1 MTKTNTRG
9 VLKTL
14 IVVLTATMMLSAATC
29 CYIRADFGSDSVA
42 VLQQGLS
49 IFTGLSLGNAAFAF
63 SGALLVIDF
72 FVARKNISWTSVVN
86 CLLCG
91 VFIDVANWA
100 LAPVF
105 GLSDGLWFRVIL
117 FAAGLLLVSMS
128 CALLITYNKGM
139 SVQDALVCWIAEKLH
154 LSYRAVR
161 ITMDALYMFAGWLM
175 GGVVGAG
182 SIAAVF
188 GTGPLIQWMLRFGKK
203 S

>member
-1 MTKTNTRG
+1 MTKTNITEF
-9 VLKTL
+9 LKTL
-14 IVVLTATMMLSAATC
+14 LVVLIATMMLSTATC
-29 CYIRADFGSDSVA
+29 CYIHAGFGSDSVA
-42 VLQQGLS
+42 VMQQGLS
-49 IFTGLSLGNAAFAF
+49 EFTGLSLGNAAFAF

-72 FVARKNISWTSVVN
+72 FAARKNISWTSLVN

-105 GLSDGLWFRVIL
+105 GLSDGVVFRVVL
-117 FAAGLLLVSMS
+117 FVAGISLVAGS
-128 CALLITYNKGM
+128 CALLITYNRGM
-139 SVQDALVCWIAEKLH
+139 SVQDALVCWLSEKLH
-154 LSYRAVR
+154 VSYRAVR
-161 ITMDALYMFAGWLM
+161 ITMDALYMFSGWLM
-175 GGVVGAG
+175 GGVVGVG